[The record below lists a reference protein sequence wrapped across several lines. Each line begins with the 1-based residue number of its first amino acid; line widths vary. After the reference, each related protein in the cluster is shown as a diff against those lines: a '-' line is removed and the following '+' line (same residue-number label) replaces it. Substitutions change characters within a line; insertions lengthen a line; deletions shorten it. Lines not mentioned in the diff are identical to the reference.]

1 MSAEQFSRPG
11 AIDLSALRPAAGAA
25 PGAGAGA
32 AAPGTAG
39 SYSFDATEQ
48 SFQTDVVEASLSH
61 PVVLALWASRAPTS
75 REAVDLLSRVADS
88 YGGKLALAR
97 LDIDASAQLAQAL
110 QVRAVPYVLAVLRGQ
125 PVPLFEGSVDEEQA
139 RQAFDQVVQAAV
151 TSGVT
156 GRAPATGAPA
166 TGAPPEPAAAVDEVE
181 EEQSDPRYAEG
192 DAALEVGDF
201 AGAVT
206 AYERVVEAS
215 PGDEEAGARLA
226 QAQLFQRTD
235 GVDAAAARAAAAA
248 APLDLDAQLLAADV
262 ELLGGDI
269 DAAFDRVIALVPRI
283 FGDDRERARR
293 HLLGLFATVGPEDP
307 RVAVAR
313 RRLANALF

>member
-11 AIDLSALRPAAGAA
+11 AIDLSALRPAAGATPGTGPA
-25 PGAGAGA
+25 GAATPGAG
-32 AAPGTAG
+32 G

-61 PVVLALWASRAPTS
+61 PVVLALWASRAPAS

-151 TSGVT
+151 SSGVT
-156 GRAPATGAPA
+156 GQAPA
-166 TGAPPEPAAAVDEVE
+166 TGAPPEPPAAAVEADEA
-181 EEQSDPRYAEG
+181 QSDPRYAEG
-192 DAALEVGDF
+192 DAALEAGDF
-201 AGAVT
+201 AGAVA

-215 PGDEEAGARLA
+215 PGDDEAAARLA
-226 QAQLFQRTD
+226 QAHLFARTD

-248 APLDLDAQLLAADV
+248 GPQDIDAQLLAADV
-262 ELLGGDI
+262 DLLGGDI
-269 DAAFDRVIALVPRI
+269 DAAFDRIIALVPRI

-293 HLLGLFATVGPEDP
+293 HLLGLFTTVGPEDP

>member
-11 AIDLSALRPAAGAA
+11 AIDLSALRPAAGATPGTGA
-25 PGAGAGA
+25 AGAASPGAG
-32 AAPGTAG
+32 G

-61 PVVLALWASRAPTS
+61 PVVLALWASRAPAS

-151 TSGVT
+151 SSGVT
-156 GRAPATGAPA
+156 GRAPATGAP
-166 TGAPPEPAAAVDEVE
+166 PEPPPAAVEVD
-181 EEQSDPRYAEG
+181 EEQADPRYAEG

-201 AGAVT
+201 AGAVA

-215 PGDEEAGARLA
+215 LGDEEAAARLA
-226 QAQLFQRTD
+226 QAQLFARTD

-248 APLDLDAQLLAADV
+248 GPLDIDAQLLAADV

-293 HLLGLFATVGPEDP
+293 HLLGLFTTVGPEDP

>member
-25 PGAGAGA
+25 PGPGAAGA
-32 AAPGTAG
+32 ATPGAAG

-61 PVVLALWASRAPTS
+61 PVVLALWASRAPAS

-97 LDIDASAQLAQAL
+97 LDIDASPQLAQAL
-110 QVRAVPYVLAVLRGQ
+110 QVRAVPYVLAILRGQ

-156 GRAPATGAPA
+156 GQAPA
-166 TGAPPEPAAAVDEVE
+166 TGAPPEPAADVE
-181 EEQSDPRYAEG
+181 EVGEEQADPRYAEG
-192 DAALEVGDF
+192 DAALETGDF
-201 AGAVT
+201 AGAVA

-215 PGDEEAGARLA
+215 PADEEAAARLA

-262 ELLGGDI
+262 ELIGGDI
-269 DAAFDRVIALVPRI
+269 DAAFDRVISLVPRI

-293 HLLGLFATVGPEDP
+293 HLLGLFTTVGSEDP
-307 RVAVAR
+307 RVTVAR

>member
-11 AIDLSALRPAAGAA
+11 AIDLSALRPAAGAG
-25 PGAGAGA
+25 PGSGAAA

-88 YGGKLALAR
+88 YAGKLALAR

-151 TSGVT
+151 SSGVT
-156 GRAPATGAPA
+156 GRAPATGE
-166 TGAPPEPAAAVDEVE
+166 PPEPAAAVDEVE

-215 PGDEEAGARLA
+215 PGDEEAAARLA

-269 DAAFDRVIALVPRI
+269 DAAFDRVIALVPRLV
-283 FGDDRERARR
+283 GDDRERARR
-293 HLLGLFATVGPEDP
+293 HLLGLFTTVGPEDP

>member
-11 AIDLSALRPAAGAA
+11 AIDLSALRPAAGA
-25 PGAGAGA
+25 GAGSGA
-32 AAPGTAG
+32 AAGPPGPAG

-156 GRAPATGAPA
+156 GRAPATGE
-166 TGAPPEPAAAVDEVE
+166 PPEPTAAVDEVE
-181 EEQSDPRYAEG
+181 EDQSDPRYAEG

-215 PGDEEAGARLA
+215 PGDEEAAARLA

-269 DAAFDRVIALVPRI
+269 DAAFDRVIALVPRL

-293 HLLGLFATVGPEDP
+293 HLLGLFTTVGPEDP

>member
-11 AIDLSALRPAAGAA
+11 AIDLSALRPAAGTA

-61 PVVLALWASRAPTS
+61 PVVLALWASRAPAS

-110 QVRAVPYVLAVLRGQ
+110 QVRAVPYVLVVLRGQ

-156 GRAPATGAPA
+156 GRAPATG
-166 TGAPPEPAAAVDEVE
+166 TPPEPAAAVEEVE

-215 PGDEEAGARLA
+215 PGDEEAAARLA

-235 GVDAAAARAAAAA
+235 GVDAAAARDAAAA
-248 APLDLDAQLLAADV
+248 APLDVDAQLLAADV

-293 HLLGLFATVGPEDP
+293 HLLGLFTTVGPEDP